1 MREKVLINVVTLENG
16 IDYDVILTIEDG
28 NKNYIVLSNVSD
40 HNDLAIRRIWEKD
53 DKEYLEKLDSEE
65 EFEKIINL
73 FYERIGKEDN
83 KWKIKV

>member
-1 MREKVLINVVTLENG
+1 MKEKVLINIVTLENG

-40 HNDLAIRRIWEKD
+40 HNDIAIRRILEKD
-53 DKEYLEKLDSEE
+53 NKEYLEKLDSEE

-83 KWKIKV
+83 K

>member
-1 MREKVLINVVTLENG
+1 MKEKVLINIVTLENG

-40 HNDLAIRRIWEKD
+40 HNDIAIRRILEKD

-83 KWKIKV
+83 K

>member
-1 MREKVLINVVTLENG
+1 MKEKVLINIVTLENG

-40 HNDLAIRRIWEKD
+40 HNDIAIRRILEND

-83 KWKIKV
+83 K

>member
-16 IDYDVILTIEDG
+16 IDYDVVLTIEDG

-40 HNDLAIRRIWEKD
+40 HNDLAIRRILEKD
-53 DKEYLEKLDSEE
+53 NKEYLEKLDSEE
-65 EFEKIINL
+65 EFERVINL

-83 KWKIKV
+83 K

>member
-1 MREKVLINVVTLENG
+1 MKEKVLINIVTLENG
-16 IDYDVILTIEDG
+16 IDYDVILAIEDV

-40 HNDLAIRRIWEKD
+40 HNDIAIRRILEND

-83 KWKIKV
+83 K

>member
-1 MREKVLINVVTLENG
+1 MKEKVLINIVTLENG

-40 HNDLAIRRIWEKD
+40 HNDVAIRRILEKD

-83 KWKIKV
+83 K